1 MDTMKNTEINFAS
14 CLKKEPDDKTFN
26 RFIDALSG
34 HYPFVLYSSHSYFP
48 AKKTKLIANK
58 ISKGLIYVHKN
69 LDTVTCK
76 SFRNIDWNT
85 AVSRQPNSYQLYL
98 HTLNPLCILCEACL
112 AEKEKEGK
120 DFYIKKAVRLFDS
133 WLNFASAPSLS
144 FGNIFIWGDHTVA
157 GRTFV
162 LLLFLLALHRTGAPL
177 EYRKKVYSVILYHGE
192 WLRNDSNYTP
202 TNNHGIMQDRALVF
216 LGVLTGNDEWLNHA
230 VDRLVKQKEISYTG
244 EHVHVENSSSYAQMV
259 YSIFK
264 GIQKF
269 LEDNGK
275 HSLSDRLG
283 KTSGQEEEYLEW
295 LTMPNR
301 YFVQM
306 GDSGALKS
314 SYADHATETKKLYP
328 LSGMYF
334 YRSRAIEGE
343 DSANRTYKMF
353 KCGFSSRTHK
363 HADDLS
369 FVLYSKGKDIFTDCG
384 YYGYGKSAYR
394 EYLTSAL
401 AHNTVTVD
409 DLSYVPDLNDVRCNA
424 VIYNA
429 DLHEEYDIAEAVNK
443 LYTETIIRRS
453 FVSADDM
460 TFISDRI
467 TSDTGH
473 TYSQLFHLNEG
484 IEIISA
490 DDREV
495 RLKINDEYIVRLVQY
510 LPAKLSVLKGDVQ
523 TPGYGIVSRKTNK
536 LAPTVTL
543 KFDTVGRKGAFITG
557 IFIVDGNG
565 CVRHFDKKLSADDIS
580 VNTKSLSVMAGS
592 SRIKLHTLKG
602 EVKFRLLLLKHRLIK
617 FHDSHIKPRLQKK
630 ADKA

>member
-1 MDTMKNTEINFAS
+1 MDTMKNMEINFAS

-48 AKKTKLIANK
+48 AKKTKLIADK

-76 SFRNIDWNT
+76 SFSDIDWNT

-133 WLNFASAPSLS
+133 WLNFASTPNLS

-162 LLLFLLALHRTGAPL
+162 LLLFLLALHRTEAPL

-230 VDRLVKQKEISYTG
+230 VDRLVKQKEISYTR

-259 YSIFK
+259 YTMFM
-264 GIQKF
+264 GIQQF
-269 LEDNGK
+269 LADNGK
-275 HSLSDRLG
+275 HSLSYRLG
-283 KTSGQEEEYLEW
+283 KNSRNYEEYLKW
-295 LTMPNR
+295 LTMPNG

-306 GDSGALKS
+306 GDSGA
-314 SYADHATETKKLYP
+314 YRTEHAPPATATKKLYP
-328 LSGMYF
+328 LSGLYF
-334 YRSRAIEGE
+334 YISSTADGE
-343 DSANRTYKMF
+343 DSVNRTYKMF
-353 KCGFSSRTHK
+353 KCGFCSRTHK

-409 DLSYVPDLNDVRCNA
+409 NFSYVPYLNDVRCN
-424 VIYNA
+424 VIIYNA
-429 DLHEEYDIAEAVNK
+429 ELNKKYDLTEGVNK
-443 LYTETIIRRS
+443 LYTGTIIRRS

-460 TFISDRI
+460 TFIHDRI
-467 TSDTGH
+467 SSDKRH
-473 TYSQLFHLNEG
+473 TYSQLFHLNES

-490 DDREV
+490 SDKEV
-495 RLKINDEYIVRLVQY
+495 LLKINDEFTVRLVQY
-510 LPAKLSVLKGDVQ
+510 LPAKLSVYTGDIQ
-523 TPGYGIVSRKTNK
+523 NPGYGIVSRKTNK
-536 LAPTVTL
+536 LTPTTTL
-543 KFDTVGRKGAFITG
+543 KFDTAGRNGCFITG
-557 IFIVDGNG
+557 IFIVDRNNR
-565 CVRHFDKKLSADDIS
+565 VRHFDKKLSFENITVD
-580 VNTKSLSVMAGS
+580 TKSLTVRAGS
-592 SRIKLHTLKG
+592 SAIKLHTLKG
-602 EVKFRLLLLKHRLIK
+602 EMKFTWLLLKHWIIK
-617 FHDSHIKPRLQKK
+617 FYDRHMKPWLQKRGK
-630 ADKA
+630 KT